1 MGDSKLPNGPGP
13 DRDPRTPVDRTKPP
27 REWRSRPGG
36 SNAKRAQVEPREA
49 SDIEGPSKTS
59 ATEAEASRSATRVP
73 ASTTPVPDPERA
85 PHAPE
90 EPASARPRGRTEPV
104 PSAVTETAD
113 LPTRY
118 GVDRLVLLIRDPHWC
133 YAWWE
138 ITDACLQTGRREL
151 AEPTQ
156 LTLRFY
162 DISAIDWDGGNHHAV
177 HDIEIHDAAGS
188 WYVELGRP
196 GAGFVAEV
204 GWRAADGVFRPLV
217 RSNSV
222 ALPRESMSP
231 VVDENWMVLEQE
243 YRQLFELAGA
253 GSGTRSS
260 VELLRTLEERLRRE
274 LLSGGVSSFG
284 VSSFATRRER

>member
-1 MGDSKLPNGPGP
+1 MGDSKLPNDPAPGS
-13 DRDPRTPVDRTKPP
+13 DERTPVDRTKPP
-27 REWRSRPGG
+27 REWRSHPGERHATRG
-36 SNAKRAQVEPREA
+36 QAAPREA
-49 SDIEGPSKTS
+49 TEPDGESKTS
-59 ATEAEASRSATRVP
+59 AADAGAAHSASRVP
-73 ASTTPVPDPERA
+73 APTTPVPDSERTPEA
-85 PHAPE
+85 LQQ
-90 EPASARPRGRTEPV
+90 PAAARPRRRTEPL
-104 PSAVTETAD
+104 PSAAAETAD

-138 ITDACLQTGRREL
+138 ITDTCLHSGRQEL

-162 DISAIDWDGGNHHAV
+162 DISAIDWDGGNHHSV
-177 HDIEIHDAAGS
+177 HDVEIHDAAGS

-217 RSNSV
+217 RSNPV

-231 VVDENWMVLEQE
+231 VVDENWMILEQE
-243 YRQLFELAGA
+243 YRKLFELAGA

-284 VSSFATRRER
+284 VSSFASRRER